1 MLSAF
6 GRAAVRQVCVAGS
19 LSIRSAGRLGAPVIP
34 SGYRVVAV
42 FTRGLATAV
51 APKRTTRATTAAA
64 SKKAPAAKKTTST
77 KKTTTKTAKKP
88 AAKKAVKSKA
98 KPKAK
103 KAAKKPATRK
113 PKKLTDEQKDRIKLR
128 ALKERALLK
137 EQPAKLPVTSWNLY
151 LVKNLKERLNKE
163 PKPTFADAIRQLSA
177 EHKALPEQ
185 EKEKLDLE
193 AQKNKTANEIN
204 LKNWIDSHSVQEI
217 REANVARNLLK
228 RRKSA
233 PTKHTLP
240 DSRFP
245 KGRLTAYMAYVKARY
260 TSQEFEGLQSKAR
273 LSHISSEWKEFNDEQ
288 RKPYVDIEKTDRARY
303 EKEMEA
309 YRETIEKK

>member
-6 GRAAVRQVCVAGS
+6 GRAAARQVCVAGS

-51 APKRTTRATTAAA
+51 TTKRTIRATTAAA
-64 SKKAPAAKKTTST
+64 SKKAPAAKKTT

-103 KAAKKPATRK
+103 KAAKKTTTRK
-113 PKKLTDEQKDRIKLR
+113 PKKLTDEQKDKLKLR
-128 ALKERALLK
+128 ALKEKALLK

-151 LVKNLKERLNKE
+151 LVKNLKEVLNKE

-204 LKNWIDSHSVQEI
+204 LRNWIDSHSVQEI

-228 RRKSA
+228 RRKST
-233 PTKHTLP
+233 PIKHTLP

-245 KGRLTAYMAYVKARY
+245 KGRLTAYMAYVKSRY
-260 TSQEFEGLQSKAR
+260 TAQEFEGLQSQNR
-273 LSHISSEWKEFNDEQ
+273 LSKISSEWKGFNDEQ
-288 RKPYVDIEKTDRARY
+288 RKPYVEIEKTDHARY
-303 EKEMEA
+303 QKEMEA
-309 YRETIEKK
+309 YRETIEK